1 MTRDELWQE
10 AMRVYDRQG
19 DHSDG
24 ILAVVRLVLKKARE
38 VTS

>member
-10 AMRVYDRQG
+10 AMRVYDRQDG
-19 DHSDG
+19 HSDG
-24 ILAVVRLVLKKARE
+24 ISAVVRLVLEKAHE